1 MHNKKNNN
9 KSNTFIQGLRPFS
22 RSIPKGLKKLLKKG
36 SYNFSNIVDNW
47 NKMIGKDISSVC
59 YPNTIKIGKEMNNGT
74 LILNVIHGN
83 ELTVEYGKQEI
94 IDKINSFFGFKLIKE
109 IKESNPSEI
118 EKKRYRTGKQAYK
131 SDVPEIQKALDD
143 SYGGSTLKVIKP
155 VKKRNGGLATKG
167 QGRAFIKGK
176 R

>member
-1 MHNKKNNN
+1 MHNKTDNN

-22 RSIPKGLKKLLKKG
+22 RSIPQNLKKLLKKG

-94 IDKINSFFGFKLIKE
+94 IDKINSFFGFKCIKE
-109 IKESNPSEI
+109 IKLKVVQEKKILKKKLLIS
-118 EKKRYRTGKQAYK
+118 EKKRNYNNKLNNVKNEGLKNSLNKLIEAYNAK
-131 SDVPEIQKALDD
+131 
-143 SYGGSTLKVIKP
+143 
-155 VKKRNGGLATKG
+155 NN
-167 QGRAFIKGK
+167 
-176 R
+176 

>member
-1 MHNKKNNN
+1 MHNKTDNN

-22 RSIPKGLKKLLKKG
+22 RSIPQNLKKLLKKG

-109 IKESNPSEI
+109 IKLKVVQEKKILEKKLLIS
-118 EKKRYRTGKQAYK
+118 EKKRNYNNKLNNVKNEGLKNSLNKLIEAYNAK
-131 SDVPEIQKALDD
+131 
-143 SYGGSTLKVIKP
+143 
-155 VKKRNGGLATKG
+155 NN
-167 QGRAFIKGK
+167 
-176 R
+176 

>member
-1 MHNKKNNN
+1 MHNKKDNN

-22 RSIPKGLKKLLKKG
+22 RSIPQGLKKLLKKG
-36 SYNFSNIVDNW
+36 TYNFSNIVDNW

-94 IDKINSFFGFKLIKE
+94 IDKINSFFGFKFIKE
-109 IKESNPSEI
+109 IKLKVVQEKKILKKKLLIS
-118 EKKRYRTGKQAYK
+118 EKKRNYNNKLNNVKNEGLKNSLNKLIEAYNAK
-131 SDVPEIQKALDD
+131 
-143 SYGGSTLKVIKP
+143 
-155 VKKRNGGLATKG
+155 NN
-167 QGRAFIKGK
+167 
-176 R
+176 